1 MSDVQ
6 EKGAEEARIQLPE
19 LLTAAENGQVTII
32 TRHGRP
38 VAALMPFDDYQASAP
53 RQQAITHL
61 RGTGRG
67 MWGKDSR
74 RFIRKIRD
82 EWNR

>member
-1 MSDVQ
+1 
-6 EKGAEEARIQLPE
+6 
-19 LLTAAENGQVTII
+19 
-32 TRHGRP
+32 
-38 VAALMPFDDYQASAP
+38 MPFDDYQASAP